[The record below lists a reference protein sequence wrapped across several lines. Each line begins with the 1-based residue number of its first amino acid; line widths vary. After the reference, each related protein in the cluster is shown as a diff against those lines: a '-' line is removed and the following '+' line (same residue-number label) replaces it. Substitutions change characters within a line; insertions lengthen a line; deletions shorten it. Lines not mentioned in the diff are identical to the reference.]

1 MAGTRCQP
9 ATPVDASGLAYLAV
23 QILAALFV
31 DDMQMRQVAGPATR
45 IDLTGVQFSGAAPQ
59 PVPFTWTPHLCV
71 VISCPPGH
79 QGFSALTVEFELNG
93 EQVARN
99 VQPLQI
105 EPGRFGR
112 QLVRP
117 EITFEGYDTVYAH
130 CQIDAGPKLT
140 VPYTLLPPS
149 PE

>member
-1 MAGTRCQP
+1 M
-9 ATPVDASGLAYLAV
+9 D
-23 QILAALFV
+23 ILAALFV

-45 IDLTGVQFSGAAPQ
+45 IDLTGVQFSGPAPE
-59 PVPFTWTPHLCV
+59 PLPYTWTPHLCV
-71 VISCPPGH
+71 LIHCPADH
-79 QGFSALTVEFELNG
+79 RALSALTVEFEVNG

-117 EITFEGYDTVYAH
+117 EITFEGYDTVIAR
-130 CQIDAGPKLT
+130 CRIDAGPVVS
-140 VPYTLLPPS
+140 VPFTLMPPVAG
-149 PE
+149 

>member
-1 MAGTRCQP
+1 M
-9 ATPVDASGLAYLAV
+9 

-31 DDMQMRQVAGPATR
+31 DDMQMREVPGPATR
-45 IDLTGVQFSGAAPQ
+45 IDLTGVQFSGPTPAPL
-59 PVPFTWTPHLCV
+59 PFTWAPHLCV
-71 VISCPPGH
+71 LIYCPPDH
-79 QGFSALTVEFELNG
+79 QAFSALTVEFELNG

-117 EITFEGYDTVYAH
+117 EITFEGFDTVYAR
-130 CQIDAGPKLT
+130 CQIDGGPPVT
-140 VPYTLLPPS
+140 VPYTLLPAPAV
-149 PE
+149 

>member
-1 MAGTRCQP
+1 M
-9 ATPVDASGLAYLAV
+9 

-31 DDMQMRQVAGPATR
+31 DDMQMRQVPGPATR
-45 IDLTGVQFSGAAPQ
+45 IDLTGVQFSAAAPE
-59 PVPFTWTPHLCV
+59 PLPYTWTPHLCV
-71 VISCPPGH
+71 LIHCPADH
-79 QGFSALTVEFELNG
+79 RAMSALTVEFDLDG

-117 EITFEGYDTVYAH
+117 EITFERYGTVFAR
-130 CQIDAGPKLT
+130 CRIDAGPVVS
-140 VPYTLLPPS
+140 VPFTLLPPAAG
-149 PE
+149 

>member
-1 MAGTRCQP
+1 MAVAAQL
-9 ATPVDASGLAYLAV
+9 ASPIV

-45 IDLTGVQFSGAAPQ
+45 IDLTGVQFSGPAPE
-59 PVPFTWTPHLCV
+59 PVPYTWTPHLCV
-71 VISCPPGH
+71 LIYCPVDH
-79 QGFSALTVEFELNG
+79 RAMSALTVEFELNG

-130 CQIDAGPKLT
+130 CQIDGGAKVS
-140 VPYTLLPPS
+140 VPFTLLPPAAG
-149 PE
+149 